1 MAASI
6 IPRSYQSQP
15 MDQFFSTPSTPLA
28 ITLEL
33 LGVPWVNPQFPCAMT
48 YTDKFLAEH
57 KRHLVSRGKWEQE
70 APFTPQ
76 DAQRLDLVDQCTYF
90 FQKTPLLSVVLKG
103 WEKGCQAIKDT
114 EFRVQID
121 EIQEEEAAT
130 LLAIALGPNGKRA
143 RMIGMMKGAVAKL
156 AVQSE
161 NGDWTFFGKDAS
173 AETIQHLTQ

>member
-6 IPRSYQSQP
+6 IPRELPIKP

-70 APFTPQ
+70 TPFTPQ

-90 FQKTPLLSVVLKG
+90 FQKTPLLAVVLKG

-114 EFRVQID
+114 EFRMEID
-121 EIQEEEAAT
+121 TIQQEEAAT
-130 LLAIALGPNGKRA
+130 LLAIALGPNGKRK
-143 RMIGMMKGAVAKL
+143 RMLDMMKNAVARL
-156 AVQSE
+156 AVQKE
-161 NGDWTFFGKDAS
+161 NGDWVFLGAYSTE
-173 AETIQHLTQ
+173 ETIGHLL